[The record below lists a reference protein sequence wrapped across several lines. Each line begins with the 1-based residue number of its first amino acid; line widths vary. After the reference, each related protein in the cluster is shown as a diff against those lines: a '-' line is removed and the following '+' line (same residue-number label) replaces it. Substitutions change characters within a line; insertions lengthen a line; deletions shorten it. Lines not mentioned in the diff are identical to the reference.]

1 MKKLLLLVL
10 LFPIISEAQSKKQK
24 KAIEAQLKA
33 DQLVFNNLKAH
44 VQYLADDKLEGRRA
58 GSKGEEL
65 AKDYIAGQF
74 KVVGLLPKGNNEY
87 AQEFLIE
94 EGKKVEGSTR
104 FTINENNL
112 QLNTDYTPLAYS
124 ANKSAIGSPALDL
137 RESGQPWFAD
147 VKEWLENNKSN
158 PHYDINETVKKEAAR
173 VAAKG
178 ATALLLYNSSKEVDN
193 LSFNNRDSSSNVS
206 IPVLFI
212 KPDAFK
218 KYCSDKSAIL
228 DIDLNVSVKPSK
240 RTATNVVG
248 FIDNGA
254 PSTVVI
260 GAHYDH
266 LGFGEDANALDT
278 ASIVHNGADDN
289 ASGTAALIELARL
302 LKTSPGKKNNYLF
315 IAFSGEEL
323 GLYGSKYWLENPT
336 INTPVNYMVNMDMV
350 GRYDEAKKLT
360 IGGFGT
366 SPVWTNI
373 LTGTTDKSLAIK
385 IDTTGGGASDHA
397 AFYRKDI
404 PVLFFFTGTHVDYHK
419 ATDDWDKINYDG
431 ELKIV
436 KYVYRLVE
444 ATDNQG
450 KLAFTKTAEPQMG
463 PTKFTVSLG
472 VIPDYGYSGTGL
484 RIDGVSPKKLA
495 EKAGLQAGDVLLQ
508 LGDYKINEINSY
520 MQALGTFKK
529 GDTTT
534 LKILRGTG
542 EKSVAIEF

>member
-1 MKKLLLLVL
+1 MKKLLLLVF
-10 LFPIISEAQSKKQK
+10 LFPIISEAQSKKQR

-33 DQLVFNNLKAH
+33 DQLVLNNLKAH

-65 AKDYIAGQF
+65 AKDYIANQF
-74 KVVGLLPKGNNEY
+74 KILGLLPKGNKGY
-87 AQEFLIE
+87 AQEFLID
-94 EGKKVEGSTR
+94 EGKKVDSSTH

-124 ANKSAIGSPALDL
+124 ANKAAIGSPALDL
-137 RESGQPWFAD
+137 RESGEPWFAD
-147 VKEWLENNKSN
+147 VKDWLENNKSN
-158 PHYDINETVKKEAAR
+158 PHYDINVSVKKEAAR

-178 ATALLLYNSSKEVDN
+178 ATALILYNSSKEVDN
-193 LSFNNRDSSSNVS
+193 LSFNNRDSSAHVS

-212 KPDAFK
+212 KSEAFK
-218 KYCSDKSAIL
+218 KHCSDKSAIL
-228 DIDLNVSVKPSK
+228 DIDLNVSIKPNK
-240 RTATNVVG
+240 RTASNVVG
-248 FIDNGA
+248 LIDNGA
-254 PSTVVI
+254 ASTVVI

-278 ASIVHNGADDN
+278 ASIIHNGADDN
-289 ASGTAALIELARL
+289 ASGTAAMIELARL
-302 LKTSPGKKNNYLF
+302 LKVSPNKKNNYLF

-336 INTPVNYMVNMDMV
+336 TNTPINYMLNMDMV
-350 GRYDEAKKLT
+350 GRYDDARKLT

-366 SPVWTNI
+366 SPIWANV
-373 LTGTTDKSLAIK
+373 LTSTTDKSLLIK
-385 IDTTGGGASDHA
+385 FDTTGSGPSDHA

-404 PVLFFFTGTHVDYHK
+404 PVLFFFTGIHGDYHK
-419 ATDDWDKINYDG
+419 ATDDWDKVNYDG

-436 KYVYRLVE
+436 KFVHRLVE

-463 PTKFTVSLG
+463 PTKFTVTLG

-495 EKAGLQAGDVLLQ
+495 EKVGLQAGDVLLQ

-520 MQALGTFKK
+520 MQALGSFKK